1 MGAAFRATARS
12 IVQMN
17 IPALIDDTVMQ
28 HLALYGCCKN
38 LDPYALHMLKTSE
51 HPILRFRRDWM
62 RREAL
67 KQHLEAERNQKK
79 LNDGF
84 KRVPLNRGSSMRQSA
99 VIDQHLNAE
108 MLHYSGAQWQD
119 KGFMRDVKAEA
130 PAIFPKRE

>member
-1 MGAAFRATARS
+1 MVAE
-12 IVQMN
+12 MN
-17 IPALIDDTVMQ
+17 IPALIDQTVMH

-38 LDPYALHMLKTSE
+38 LDSYALHMLKTSE

-79 LNDGF
+79 LNDRF
-84 KRVPLNRGSSMRQSA
+84 KQIPRNKGASMQQSA
-99 VIDQHLNAE
+99 VVDTHLSAE
-108 MLHYSGAQWQD
+108 MLHYGNTKWQD
-119 KGFMRDVKAEA
+119 KQFVRDVKAEA